1 MRLTACLTNACVSQA
16 FKVIGA
22 LGWSKTTS
30 MNWGVLN
37 HRRMKME
44 EILHLHDDR
53 IQSGPVQE
61 VRREVRS
68 TQETL
73 RVFAAKVK
81 ASTNYLMR
89 EVAILASGMGRMA
102 NANKTIVAVVASAMA
117 NAIITA
123 MIIMITG
130 RPATSESRVGCA

>member
-37 HRRMKME
+37 HRRMNMME
-44 EILHLHDDR
+44 DR

-117 NAIITA
+117 NAIVTA
-123 MIIMITG
+123 MIT
-130 RPATSESRVGCA
+130 RVGCA